1 MLILLISLF
10 STIHLMLI
18 LNTYLQVMKS
28 NKFEVLSDDTWLI
41 NFMLKQKQDRRK
53 EIISDNG
60 ERTKIP

>member
-18 LNTYLQVMKS
+18 LDTYLKVMKS

-41 NFMLKQKQDRRK
+41 NFML
-53 EIISDNG
+53 
-60 ERTKIP
+60 

>member
-1 MLILLISLF
+1 
-10 STIHLMLI
+10 
-18 LNTYLQVMKS
+18 MKS

-60 ERTKIP
+60 ERTKIQ